1 MFLKNKFDTFTFL
14 NLNFTKMKK
23 VNITSLLTIILISTT
38 LIMACSKRQKVDLII
53 VDATIYTV
61 DSAFSKVNSMAI
73 NNGKIVA
80 LGSKQE
86 IESLYSSD
94 KVVDVE
100 KKFVYPGFFDPH
112 CHFLNYG
119 ITLSNASLSGAKT
132 WKEVVD
138 RLVEH
143 QKEFPSDWVQGRGWN
158 QNEWDVKEF
167 PTKDLLDK
175 AFPDKPVF
183 IVRIDGHAA
192 IANSLALKM
201 AGIDEK
207 VKKDGGELIMKDGK
221 LTGVLVD
228 NAIELVKSIIPEV
241 QNSTKALALQKAQ
254 ENCFA
259 VGLTSVSDAGL
270 DLNDVLLIDSLQK
283 SENIKM
289 RVYVMLNPTQANFDH
304 FLSKGIY
311 STDHLTVRSI
321 KLFADGALGSRGAL
335 LLEPYSDAK
344 NTKGLQV
351 ESTEKLSKF
360 CEIAYKA
367 GYQVNTHCIGD
378 AAVRLMLDL
387 YSKNLKSTNDL
398 RWRIEHAQ
406 VVNPTDLPKF
416 GAYSIIPSIQTT
428 HATSDMT
435 WADER
440 LGNRIK
446 YAYAYQDLLKQNGWL
461 PNGSDFPIENINPL
475 YGFYAGVARKDL
487 SGSPEGGF
495 QIENSLTREQ
505 ALRAMTI
512 WAAKAN
518 FEEDFKGSLEPGKWA
533 DFVILDTDLINAKES
548 DLPKSKVI
556 STFVAGE
563 LVYKNK

>member
-1 MFLKNKFDTFTFL
+1 
-14 NLNFTKMKK
+14 MKK
-23 VNITSLLTIILISTT
+23 GTLTALITIILISTT

-53 VDATIYTV
+53 ANATIYTI
-61 DSAFSKVNSMAI
+61 DSTFSKANSMAI
-73 NNGKIVA
+73 SNGKIVA
-80 LGSKQE
+80 IGSKFE
-86 IESLYSSD
+86 IESMYLSD
-94 KVVDVE
+94 KIIDT
-100 KKFVYPGFFDPH
+100 KGKFVYPGFFDPH

-132 WKEVVD
+132 WNEVVD
-138 RLVEH
+138 RLVKH

-158 QNEWDVKEF
+158 QNEWDIKEF

-175 AFPDKPVF
+175 AFPDKPVY

-201 AGIDEK
+201 AGIDKK
-207 VKKDGGELIMKDGK
+207 VKIDGGELISKDGK

-228 NAIELVKSIIPEV
+228 NAIELVRSIIPEV
-241 QNSTKALALQKAQ
+241 SNSIKTLALQKAQ

-283 SENIKM
+283 SEKIKM
-289 RVYVMLNPTQANFDH
+289 RVYAMLNPTQENVDH

-311 STDHLTVRSI
+311 STDLITVRSI

-335 LLEPYSDAK
+335 LLKPYSDAP
-344 NTKGLQV
+344 NTIGLQV
-351 ESTEKLSKF
+351 ETTEKLNKY
-360 CEIAYKA
+360 CEIAYKS

-378 AAVRLMLDL
+378 AGVRLILDL
-387 YSKNLKSTNDL
+387 YSKILKSTNNL

-406 VVNPTDLPKF
+406 VVDPTDLPKF
-416 GAYSIIPSIQTT
+416 RAYSVIPSVQTT

-440 LGNRIK
+440 LGDRIK
-446 YAYAYQDLLKQNGWL
+446 FAYAYQDLLKQNGWL
-461 PNGSDFPIENINPL
+461 ANGSDFPIENINPL
-475 YGFYAGVARKDL
+475 YGFYAGVVRKDL
-487 SGSPEGGF
+487 FGSPEGGF
-495 QIENSLTREQ
+495 QIENALTREQ
-505 ALRAMTI
+505 ALKAMTI

-518 FEEDFKGSLEPGKWA
+518 FEEDFKGSLEVGKWA
-533 DFVILDTDLINAKES
+533 DFVILDTDLMNAPET

-563 LVYKNK
+563 LVYQKK

>member
-1 MFLKNKFDTFTFL
+1 
-14 NLNFTKMKK
+14 MKRASIYSLIS
-23 VNITSLLTIILISTT
+23 ITLISTT

-53 VDATIYTV
+53 ANATIYTV
-61 DSAFSKVNSMAI
+61 DSTFSKASDMAI
-73 NNGKIVA
+73 SNGKIIA
-80 LGSKQE
+80 IGTKQV
-86 IESLYSSD
+86 IELQFTSD
-94 KVVDVE
+94 KNIDAE
-100 KKFVYPGFFDPH
+100 GKFIYPGFIDPH
-112 CHFLNYG
+112 CHFLGYG
-119 ITLSNASLSGAKT
+119 LTLSNASLSGAKT
-132 WKEVVD
+132 WSQVVD

-143 QKEFPSDWVQGRGWN
+143 QKAFPSDWVQGRGWN
-158 QNEWDVKEF
+158 QNEWDIKEF

-201 AGIDEK
+201 AHVDEK
-207 VKKDGGELIMKDGK
+207 VKKEGGELIMKNGK

-228 NAIELVKSIIPEV
+228 NAIELVRSIIPEV
-241 QNSTKALALQKAQ
+241 SNSTKTRAILKAQ
-254 ENCFA
+254 ANCFA

-270 DLNDVLLIDSLQK
+270 DLKDVLMIDSIQK
-283 SENIKM
+283 SGNLKM
-289 RVYVMLNPTQANFDH
+289 RVYAMLNPTNENFDH

-311 STDHLTVRSI
+311 STDYITVRSI
-321 KLFADGALGSRGAL
+321 KLFSDGALGSRGAL
-335 LLEPYSDAK
+335 LYKPYSDAPD
-344 NTKGLQV
+344 TKGLQV
-351 ESTEKLSKF
+351 ETTENLNKY

-378 AAVRLMLDL
+378 AAVGLMLDI
-387 YSKNLKSTNDL
+387 YSKYLKSSNDL

-406 VVNPTDLPKF
+406 VVDPSDLPKF
-416 GAYSIIPSIQTT
+416 GKFSVIPSVQTT

-440 LGNRIK
+440 LGDRIK

-461 PNGSDFPIENINPL
+461 ANGSDFPIENINPL
-475 YGFYAGVARKDL
+475 YGFYAGVTRKDL
-487 SGSPEGGF
+487 TGSPEGGF
-495 QIENSLTREQ
+495 QIENALNREQ

-518 FEEDFKGSLEPGKWA
+518 FEEKFKGSLEAGKWA
-533 DFVILDTDLINAKES
+533 DFVILNTDLINAPES

-563 LVYKNK
+563 LVY

>member
-1 MFLKNKFDTFTFL
+1 
-14 NLNFTKMKK
+14 MKK
-23 VNITSLLTIILISTT
+23 GTIGSLISISLISTT

-53 VDATIYTV
+53 ANATIYTV
-61 DSAFSKVNSMAI
+61 DSTFSKANDMAI
-73 NNGKIVA
+73 SDGKIVA
-80 LGSKQE
+80 IGSKQD
-86 IESLYSSD
+86 IELQFTSD
-94 KVVDVE
+94 KRIDAE
-100 KKFVYPGFFDPH
+100 GKFVYPGFIDPH

-119 ITLSNASLSGAKT
+119 LTLSKAPLSGAKT
-132 WKEVVD
+132 WAEVVD

-143 QKEFPSDWVQGRGWN
+143 QKTFPSEWVQGRGWN

-175 AFPDKPVF
+175 VFPDKPVF
-183 IVRIDGHAA
+183 IIRIDGHAA

-201 AGIDEK
+201 AGVDEN

-241 QNSTKALALQKAQ
+241 TNSIKALALVKAQ

-270 DLNDVLLIDSLQK
+270 DLKDVLLIDSIQK
-283 SENIKM
+283 SGSLKM
-289 RVYVMLNPTQANFDH
+289 RIYTMLNPTKENCDH

-311 STDHLTVRSI
+311 STDYITVRSI
-321 KLFADGALGSRGAL
+321 KLFTDGALGSRGAL
-335 LLEPYSDAK
+335 LYQPYSDAPE
-344 NTKGLQV
+344 TKGLQV
-351 ESTEKLSKF
+351 ETTENLNKY

-378 AAVRLMLDL
+378 AAVGLMLDI
-387 YSKNLKSTNDL
+387 YSKHLKSPNDL

-406 VVNPTDLPKF
+406 VVDPLDLPKF
-416 GAYSIIPSIQTT
+416 GKFSVIPSVQTT

-440 LGNRIK
+440 LGKRIK
-446 YAYAYQDLLKQNGWL
+446 FAYAYQNLLKQNGWL
-461 PNGSDFPIENINPL
+461 ANGSDFPIENINPL

-487 SGSPEGGF
+487 MGSPEIGF
-495 QIENSLTREQ
+495 QSESALTREQ
-505 ALRAMTI
+505 SLKAMTI

-518 FEEDFKGSLEPGKWA
+518 FEEDFKGSLEIGKWA
-533 DFVILDTDLINAKES
+533 DFVILDTDLMNAPES

-563 LVYKNK
+563 LVYQKK